1 MIVFRLL
8 VIVHDHA
15 HTLGIER
22 LFDCEQL
29 VLDNVELFA
38 LACENGLEKRD
49 LFFKETQ
56 LFFEL
61 AHFEFGKA
69 LQAHIQNRLCLRI
82 AKVKS
87 LAQSFFCFCRGF
99 RLLDDFYHFVD
110 IADCNKKSAHDF
122 RSCLCGFKVE
132 SGAIDDDFALIF
144 DIIVKICRKAQLLG
158 LAVGNRHHIDGIS
171 HFKIGFLEKERYDFV
186 DVRVTLA
193 FDDCTRTRLV
203 RLVHYLGYACKRI
216 FVGFFQIGNP

>member
-1 MIVFRLL
+1 ML
-8 VIVHDHA
+8 VTVHDDA

-22 LFDCEQL
+22 FLDCEQL
-29 VLDNVELFA
+29 VLDNVELFT

-61 AHFEFGKA
+61 AHFELCKA
-69 LQAHIQNRLCLRI
+69 LQAHIQNRLCLRV

-87 LAQSFFCFCRGF
+87 LAQSLFGFCRGF

-110 IADCNKKSAHDF
+110 VADCNKKSAHDF

-144 DIIVKICRKAQLLG
+144 DIIVKIRRKAQLLG
-158 LAVGNRHHIDGIS
+158 FAVCNSNHIDGIA
-171 HFKIGFLEKERYDFV
+171 HFEIGFLEKERNDFV
-186 DVRVTLA
+186 YVCVA
-193 FDDCTRTRLV
+193 FAFYHGARTRFV
-203 RLVHYLGYACKRI
+203 RLVHYLGYSRKRI
-216 FVGFFQIGNP
+216 FVGLFQIGNP